1 MVGHNRDSPLSHLG
15 GFWSRGFPRN
25 RGELGREGGQG
36 EEPVRLRVVAAFGRS
51 EVQGLAD
58 GVEWG
63 LNSGKLRLKLR
74 VRSSILGVPREL
86 VWLFQRVLISCVQ

>member
-25 RGELGREGGQG
+25 RGELGREGGQR
-36 EEPVRLRVVAAFGRS
+36 EEPVRLRGAAASGRG
-51 EVQGLAD
+51 EDPGLAT

-63 LNSGKLRLKLR
+63 RTSGKLRLKLR
-74 VRSSILGVPREL
+74 VRSSILEVPREL
-86 VWLFQRVLISCVQ
+86 VWLF